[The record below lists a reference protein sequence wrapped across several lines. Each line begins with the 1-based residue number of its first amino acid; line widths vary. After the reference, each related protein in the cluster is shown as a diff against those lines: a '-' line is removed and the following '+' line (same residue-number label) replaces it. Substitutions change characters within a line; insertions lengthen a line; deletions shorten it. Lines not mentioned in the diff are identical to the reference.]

1 MQALKKEKGL
11 VYLLAAALF
20 FSLLC
25 GVGWAIETTAVGEG
39 RTRQE
44 AVNNA
49 IRAAVEQALGTMVKS
64 QTQVSQGK
72 LVWDR
77 IASASA
83 GYVNSHQVLAAGKD
97 PISEMYRAKVRVN
110 VDDHKLKSALDEF
123 LKDPRAQRTFQET
136 SFDERKIVVVY
147 QPRTG
152 FDLPAN
158 SKGVQTIMDLIQD
171 KLSSYGFRVFL
182 PDQLVRIKAKS
193 SEMVVDEEDA
203 IGLARQEAADA
214 AIVVS
219 FDAAKR
225 PTADGYNMIL
235 CTLSLKAF
243 DTTTGELFANVQDR
257 DKTISRGGGYG
268 VQDGVARAAIK
279 VGPRT
284 VDRMVKKIVNRF
296 STKRAKFV
304 ALIFRNISVKNQNAV
319 EGLLEEIGWRYRVA
333 RQTGKYIEIEIF
345 SEADPTSVRRTI
357 RQAINKNGLPLS
369 PSEMIGSRVVFRGTA
384 TGGY

>member
-1 MQALKKEKGL
+1 MKTKRKGWVFLL
-11 VYLLAAALF
+11 VAVLVLSFL
-20 FSLLC
+20 SS
-25 GVGWAIETTAVGEG
+25 VSWAIETTAVGEG

-72 LVWDR
+72 LIWDR

-83 GYVNSHQVLAAGKD
+83 GYVKSHEVLAAGKD

-110 VDDHKLKSALDEF
+110 IDDHKLKSALDEF

-136 SFDERKIVVVY
+136 SFDERKIIVVY
-147 QPRTG
+147 KPRTG

-158 SKGVQTIMDLIQD
+158 SKGVQTVMDLIQD
-171 KLSSYGFRVFL
+171 KLSGYGFRVFL
-182 PDQLVRIKAKS
+182 PDQLMRIKAKS
-193 SEMVVDEEDA
+193 AEMVVDEEDA

-214 AIVVS
+214 AIIVS

-225 PTADGYNMIL
+225 PTSDGYNMIL

-257 DKTISRGGGYG
+257 DKTISRGGAYG
-268 VQDGVARAAIK
+268 LQDGIARTAIK

-284 VDRMVKKIVNRF
+284 VDRMVKKIVHRF

-304 ALIFRNISVKNQNAV
+304 TLIFRNISVKNQNDV
-319 EGLLEEIGWRYRVA
+319 ETLLEEIGWRYRVA
-333 RQTGKYIEIEIF
+333 RQTGKYIELEIF

-357 RQAINKNGLPLS
+357 RQAVNKNGLPLT
-369 PSEMIGSRVVFRGTA
+369 PSEMIGSRVIFKGTA

>member
-1 MQALKKEKGL
+1 METRLKRFGFLL
-11 VYLLAAALF
+11 VALLALSFA
-20 FSLLC
+20 SS
-25 GVGWAIETTAVGEG
+25 GAIAVETTAVGEG

-44 AVNNA
+44 AINNG
-49 IRAAVEQALGTMVKS
+49 IRAAVEKALGTMVKS

-83 GYVNSHQVLAAGKD
+83 GYVKSYDVIAEGKD
-97 PISEMYRAKVRVN
+97 PISDLYKVKLAVN
-110 VDDHKLKSALDEF
+110 LDDHKLKNALDEF
-123 LKDPRAQRTFQET
+123 LNDPRAQRTFQET
-136 SFDERKIVVVY
+136 SFDERKIIVVY
-147 QPRTG
+147 KPRTG
-152 FDLPAN
+152 FDLPFN

-171 KLSSYGFRVFL
+171 KLSGYGFRVFL

-193 SEMVVDEEDA
+193 AEMVVDEEDA
-203 IGLARQEAADA
+203 INLARQEAADA
-214 AIVVS
+214 AVVVS

-225 PTADGYNMIL
+225 PTSDGYNIIL

-257 DKTISRGGGYG
+257 DKTIARGGEYG
-268 VQDGVARAAIK
+268 IQDGVARTAIK

-284 VDRMVKKIVNRF
+284 VDRLVKKIVDRF

-304 ALIFRNISVKNQNAV
+304 TLIFRNIAIKDQDRV
-319 EGLLEEIGWRYRVA
+319 EGLVEEIGWRYRVS
-333 RQTGKYIEIEIF
+333 RQTGKYLELEIF

-357 RQAINKNGLPLS
+357 RKTLKKNGLPLT
-369 PSEMIGSRVVFRGTA
+369 PSEMIGSRVVFVGTA

>member
-1 MQALKKEKGL
+1 MKTRRRGWIFLFVAVL
-11 VYLLAAALF
+11 VLF
-20 FSLLC
+20 FLSSVC
-25 GVGWAIETTAVGEG
+25 WAIETTAVGEG

-49 IRAAVEQALGTMVKS
+49 IRAAVEQALGNMVKS

-83 GYVNSHQVLAAGKD
+83 GYVKSHEVIAAGKD
-97 PISEMYRAKVRVN
+97 PVSEMYRAKVRVN
-110 VDDHKLKSALDEF
+110 VDDHKLQNALDEF

-136 SFDERKIVVVY
+136 SFDERKVIVVY
-147 QPRTG
+147 KPRTG

-182 PDQLVRIKAKS
+182 PDQLVRIKAKTA
-193 SEMVVDEEDA
+193 EMVVDEEDA
-203 IGLARQEAADA
+203 INLARQEAADA

-219 FDAAKR
+219 FDAAKK
-225 PTADGYNMIL
+225 PTSDGYNIIL
-235 CTLSLKAF
+235 CALSIKAF

-257 DKTISRGGGYG
+257 DKTISRGGAYG
-268 VQDGVARAAIK
+268 LQDGIARTAIK

-284 VDRMVKKIVNRF
+284 VDRLVKKIVNRF

-304 ALIFRNISVKNQNAV
+304 TLIFRNISIKDQNKV
-319 EGLLEEIGWRYRVA
+319 ERLVEEIGWRYRVS
-333 RQTGKYIEIEIF
+333 RQTGKYIELEIF

-357 RQAINKNGLPLS
+357 RQAVNKNRLPLS
-369 PSEMIGSRVVFRGTA
+369 PSEMIGSRVVFSGKA

>member
-1 MQALKKEKGL
+1 MKTRRKGL
-11 VYLLAAALF
+11 IFLLVAAIGLF
-20 FSLLC
+20 FLSS
-25 GVGWAIETTAVGEG
+25 VSWAIETTAVGEG

-44 AVNNA
+44 AINNA

-83 GYVNSHQVLAAGKD
+83 GYVKSHEVIAAGKD
-97 PISEMYRAKVRVN
+97 PVSEMYRAKVRVN
-110 VDDHKLKSALDEF
+110 VDDHKLQNALDEF

-136 SFDERKIVVVY
+136 SFDERKVIVVY
-147 QPRTG
+147 KPRTG

-158 SKGVQTIMDLIQD
+158 SKGVHTIMDLIQD

-182 PDQLVRIKAKS
+182 PDQLVRIKAKAA
-193 SEMVVDEEDA
+193 EMVVDEEDA
-203 IGLARQEAADA
+203 INLARQEAADA

-219 FDAAKR
+219 FDAAKK
-225 PTADGYNMIL
+225 PTSDGYNIIL
-235 CTLSLKAF
+235 CTLSIKAF

-257 DKTISRGGGYG
+257 DKTISRGGAYG
-268 VQDGVARAAIK
+268 LQDGIARTAIK

-284 VDRMVKKIVNRF
+284 VDRLVKKIVNRF

-304 ALIFRNISVKNQNAV
+304 TLIFRNISIKDQNSV
-319 EGLLEEIGWRYRVA
+319 ERLVEEIGWRYRVS
-333 RQTGKYIEIEIF
+333 RQTGKYIELEIF

-357 RQAINKNGLPLS
+357 RQAVNKNRLPLS
-369 PSEMIGSRVVFRGTA
+369 PSEMIGSRVIFTGKA